1 MDEKIMPFLEHLEE
15 LRWHIL
21 KSLGSILIAATIAFL
36 AKDLIFDNI
45 LFGPKKQDFFT
56 YKLLCKTSTFFGL
69 GDTFCIKELPFRV
82 QSRTVSG
89 QFSAHIWTSIT
100 AGFIVAFPYVLY
112 QLWLFISPG
121 LLKNE
126 RKKARGFV
134 GISSFL
140 FFVGV
145 LFGYYVVTPLS
156 IRFLGS
162 YTVSSEVFNDF
173 DLSSYIGLV
182 RASVISSG
190 LIFELPIIVYFLTK
204 IGLLTPE
211 FMRKY
216 RKISLVI
223 VLTLSAIIT
232 PPDIASQV
240 IVAIPIMILYELSIF
255 ISKKVIKSNDDS

>member
-1 MDEKIMPFLEHLEE
+1 MNQTSDEMSFLEHLEE

-21 KSLGSILIAATIAFL
+21 RSSLAICFVATFAFL
-36 AKDLIFDNI
+36 AKDFIFDTI
-45 LFGPKKQDFFT
+45 LFGPKQIDFFT
-56 YKLLCKTSTFFGL
+56 YQLFCDISRAIGS
-69 GDTFCIKELPFRV
+69 GDSFCIQEMPFRI
-82 QSRTVSG
+82 QSRTMSG

-121 LLKNE
+121 LVKNE

-140 FFVGV
+140 FFIGV

-173 DLSSYIGLV
+173 DLSSYIAV
-182 RASVISSG
+182 S
-190 LIFELPIIVYFLTK
+190 YTN
-204 IGLLTPE
+204 
-211 FMRKY
+211 
-216 RKISLVI
+216 
-223 VLTLSAIIT
+223 LTLPT
-232 PPDIASQV
+232 NREV
-240 IVAIPIMILYELSIF
+240 
-255 ISKKVIKSNDDS
+255 

>member
-1 MDEKIMPFLEHLEE
+1 M
-15 LRWHIL
+15 
-21 KSLGSILIAATIAFL
+21 
-36 AKDLIFDNI
+36 
-45 LFGPKKQDFFT
+45 
-56 YKLLCKTSTFFGL
+56 
-69 GDTFCIKELPFRV
+69 
-82 QSRTVSG
+82 
-89 QFSAHIWTSIT
+89 
-100 AGFIVAFPYVLY
+100 
-112 QLWLFISPG
+112 
-121 LLKNE
+121 
-126 RKKARGFV
+126 
-134 GISSFL
+134 
-140 FFVGV
+140 
-145 LFGYYVVTPLS
+145 
-156 IRFLGS
+156 GS

-190 LIFELPIIVYFLTK
+190 LIFEFPIIVYFLTK